1 MEKEKLLENFVYLLF
16 DPDETK
22 PFYVGKGKNKI
33 DFEKVSKSLKNLREQ
48 INLIVTIRENMSKAE
63 SDITDARHNVDKL
76 EKNLVRNIE
85 KLENTYT
92 AEK

>member
-1 MEKEKLLENFVYLLF
+1 
-16 DPDETK
+16 
-22 PFYVGKGKNKI
+22 
-33 DFEKVSKSLKNLREQ
+33 
-48 INLIVTIRENMSKAE
+48 MSKAE